1 MTSTVIRMDSALV
14 DHARST
20 GEILGRSTSAQLAH
34 WARLGRAIE
43 DVGLTSS
50 HVQAL
55 LVEQR
60 RYDDRDRILETDYRF
75 NGTFTDIT
83 LTSTKPWRDLYH
95 YDKESGALTGWTREE
110 EGKAPVEFDAGGRLL
125 QEGGARP
132 VRYEIDATTH
142 RLLQKTSE

>member
-1 MTSTVIRMDSALV
+1 MDSALV

-34 WARLGRAIE
+34 WARLGCAIE

-60 RYDDRDRILETDYRF
+60 RYDDLGPDEQAAVQAQWRTQIAD
-75 NGTFTDIT
+75 GIT
-83 LTSTKPWRDLYH
+83 ALDFEAEFR
-95 YDKESGALTGWTREE
+95 ESGQAYAELSGDGEVVFHERRTEQADPP
-110 EGKAPVEFDAGGRLL
+110 APR
-125 QEGGARP
+125 
-132 VRYEIDATTH
+132 
-142 RLLQKTSE
+142 